1 MTKSWRPRA
10 SSLGFYWSCSQRAA
24 FDRGIAEDVFPGEI
38 RDDSPSKPYAS
49 LGTVIHFYLQDGLR
63 AQFPGPSKDY
73 APTPEEVTD
82 AAKLFGGD
90 TVSLMR
96 AVEASARVAA
106 QHMPKLPNGAHW
118 RAEVSVDA
126 GSHLA
131 PGHIDF
137 LSSDGSIIVDLKT
150 TRTKPYGGRMKREAL
165 VQLTNYALNAGAS
178 WGRAIYVDSMG
189 GSWCTPIDIDWTKEE
204 TQVISQQIPRLVA
217 SLTSP
222 SLYDAAYPGPLDDSC
237 GDMFCPYT
245 RVCRDA
251 IVPRADSQYT
261 KKEALA
267 PTGAMQL

>member
-1 MTKSWRPRA
+1 MKPWRPRA
-10 SSLGFYWSCSQRAA
+10 SSLGYFWLCTQRAA
-24 FDRGIAEDVFPGEI
+24 FDRGIAEGVFKPEI

-63 AQFPGPSKDY
+63 ARFPGPSKDY
-73 APTPEEVTD
+73 APTTEEVTD

-96 AVEASARVAA
+96 AVESSARAA
-106 QHMPKLPNGAHW
+106 AAHMPALPTGVHW
-118 RAEVSVDA
+118 RAEVAVDA
-126 GSHLA
+126 GPHLA

-165 VQLTNYALNAGAS
+165 VQLTNYAMNAGAS

-204 TQVISQQIPRLVA
+204 TQVIQQEIPRLVKR
-217 SLTSP
+217 LTDP
-222 SLYDAAYPGPLDDSC
+222 SLYDTAYPGPLDDSC

-251 IVPRADSQYT
+251 IVPRAASEFT
-261 KKEALA
+261 RKEPLA
-267 PTGAMQL
+267 PTGAMVL

>member
-1 MTKSWRPRA
+1 MPKPWRPRA
-10 SSLGFYWSCSQRAA
+10 SSLGFYWMCSQRAQ
-24 FDRGIAEDVFPGEI
+24 FDRGIAEGVFPSEI

-63 AQFPGPSKDY
+63 AVFPGPSKDY
-73 APTPEEVTD
+73 APTEAEYVD

-90 TVSLMR
+90 RMSLMR
-96 AVEASARVAA
+96 SVESSARLAA
-106 QHMPKLPNGAHW
+106 THMPKLPAGQHW
-118 RAEVSVDA
+118 LAEVAVDA
-126 GSHLA
+126 GPHLA

-165 VQLTNYALNAGAS
+165 VQLTNYAMNAGAL

-204 TQVISQQIPRLVA
+204 TQVIQQEIPRLVKR
-217 SLTSP
+217 LTDP
-222 SLYDAAYPGPLDDSC
+222 SLYDTAYPGPLDDSC

-251 IVPRADSQYT
+251 IVPRAAPEYT
-261 KKEALA
+261 KREALA
-267 PTGAMQL
+267 PTGAMIL